1 MSLAFIRASQ
11 RICKYCKGEGH
22 TKPNCPHAFQKSGE
36 ILAAISL
43 IQHSGRS
50 EEVRLLDLFNSEL
63 LTDLCFLMN
72 TRNIK
77 HWVSELKQ
85 NGSLSEEEAKMHYK
99 RDRVK
104 ALMLIFW
111 FNSYAYKQKIARQ
124 SKKISVKTLENDT
137 DLLEF
142 ECPVCVSTLPSKEK
156 VVTGCK
162 HGICKVC
169 LVGYFEHQIEHMD
182 FSQPRCVMCR
192 TNITELTINN
202 TDYLQEITELTIL
215 M

>member
-72 TRNIK
+72 TGNIK

-85 NGSLSEEEAKMHYK
+85 NGSLTEAEAKMRYK

-111 FNSYAYKQKIARQ
+111 FNSYVYKKKITRQSQKIT
-124 SKKISVKTLENDT
+124 VKSMT
-137 DLLEF
+137 DLLDF
-142 ECPVCVSTLPSKEK
+142 ECPVCVSTLPAKEK
-156 VVTGCK
+156 VMTGCK
-162 HGICKVC
+162 HSICKGC
-169 LVGYFEHQIEHMD
+169 LVGCLEHQINNMD
-182 FSQPRCVMCR
+182 FAPPRCVMCR
-192 TNITELTINN
+192 TNITELSINN
-202 TDYLQEITELTIL
+202 TDYLQEVTELTLL